1 MSKIKFSRELIVGLL
16 GLAAMFVIYFLINFF
31 KSIDIFDDTDKYRIE
46 FTNIGELTNSAPVY
60 VNGCKVGNVSSIE
73 HNFNESSLVYLT
85 VSIDKGMKLP
95 EGSYAQ
101 IHNKLMGGST
111 ICIILGNGEGVI
123 EPGATLNGVL
133 EAGAMG
139 EVGNMVPQIEAM
151 LPKVDSMLTS
161 LNNIVSN
168 PAINNTLNNL
178 EALSGQLNATSVQLN
193 NLVNNEI
200 PTALDKVIKLEDDL
214 LKVSSQLSEVDYG
227 TMIATLETSLNN
239 IQQITT
245 ALNEGNGT
253 VGMLLKDTTL
263 YSKLNETCEAANAL
277 LEDLKENPKR
287 YVNISVF
294 GNKEKKYKES
304 ITAIYKN
311 DDWRHASFL
320 YTAVPV
326 QFSHYLTNSTLC
338 SCSPRRLHTVRI

>member
-1 MSKIKFSRELIVGLL
+1 MSKMKFSRELIVGLL

-73 HNFNESSLVYLT
+73 HNFNESNLVYLT

-111 ICIILGNGEGVI
+111 ICIVLGNGEGVI

-287 YVNISVF
+287 YINISVF
-294 GNKEKKYKES
+294 GNKEKK
-304 ITAIYKN
+304 
-311 DDWRHASFL
+311 
-320 YTAVPV
+320 
-326 QFSHYLTNSTLC
+326 
-338 SCSPRRLHTVRI
+338 

>member
-111 ICIILGNGEGVI
+111 ICIVLGNGEGVI

-161 LNNIVSN
+161 LNNIFSN

-294 GNKEKKYKES
+294 GNKEKK
-304 ITAIYKN
+304 
-311 DDWRHASFL
+311 
-320 YTAVPV
+320 
-326 QFSHYLTNSTLC
+326 
-338 SCSPRRLHTVRI
+338 

>member
-111 ICIILGNGEGVI
+111 ICIVLGNGEGVI

-287 YVNISVF
+287 YVHFSVF
-294 GNKEKKYKES
+294 GNKEKK
-304 ITAIYKN
+304 
-311 DDWRHASFL
+311 
-320 YTAVPV
+320 
-326 QFSHYLTNSTLC
+326 
-338 SCSPRRLHTVRI
+338 

>member
-1 MSKIKFSRELIVGLL
+1 MSKMKFSRELIVGLL

-73 HNFNESSLVYLT
+73 HNFNESNLVYLT
-85 VSIDKGMKLP
+85 VSIEKGMKLP
-95 EGSYAQ
+95 EGTYAQ

-111 ICIILGNGEGVI
+111 ICLVLGNGEGVM
-123 EPGATLNGVL
+123 EPGTTLKGEL

-139 EVGNMVPQIEAM
+139 EVGNMIPQIEAM

-161 LNNIVSN
+161 LNSIVSN

-200 PTALDKVIKLEDDL
+200 PTALDKVIKIEDDL

-263 YSKLNETCEAANAL
+263 YGKLNETCEAANAL

-287 YVNISVF
+287 YVHFSLF
-294 GNKEKKYKES
+294 GNKEEKK
-304 ITAIYKN
+304 
-311 DDWRHASFL
+311 
-320 YTAVPV
+320 
-326 QFSHYLTNSTLC
+326 
-338 SCSPRRLHTVRI
+338 

>member
-1 MSKIKFSRELIVGLL
+1 MSKMKFSRELIVGVL
-16 GLAAMFVIYFLINFF
+16 GLTALFVIYFLINFF
-31 KSIDIFDDTDKYRIE
+31 KSIDIFDDTDNYRIE

-60 VNGCKVGNVSSIE
+60 INGCKVGNVSSIE
-73 HNFNESSLVYLT
+73 HNFNESNIVTLT
-85 VSIDKGMKLP
+85 VSLNQGLRLP

-111 ICIILGNGEGVI
+111 ICIVMGKGEGTI
-123 EPGATLNGVL
+123 APGSTLKGVL

-161 LNNIVSN
+161 LNTILAN

-178 EALSGQLNATSVQLN
+178 ETLTAQLNTTSAQLDK
-193 NLVNNEI
+193 LVSNDI
-200 PTALDKVIKLEDDL
+200 PTALDKVIKIEDDL
-214 LKVSSQLSEVDYG
+214 LKVSSQLSEVDYAG
-227 TMIATLETSLNN
+227 MIATLETSLNN

-253 VGMLLKDTTL
+253 VGMLLNDTTL
-263 YSKLNETCEAANAL
+263 YTKLNETCEAANAL

-287 YVNISVF
+287 YVHFSIF
-294 GNKEKKYKES
+294 GKKEEKK
-304 ITAIYKN
+304 
-311 DDWRHASFL
+311 
-320 YTAVPV
+320 
-326 QFSHYLTNSTLC
+326 
-338 SCSPRRLHTVRI
+338 

>member
-111 ICIILGNGEGVI
+111 ICIVLGNGEGII

-287 YVNISVF
+287 YINISVF
-294 GNKEKKYKES
+294 GNKEKK
-304 ITAIYKN
+304 
-311 DDWRHASFL
+311 
-320 YTAVPV
+320 
-326 QFSHYLTNSTLC
+326 
-338 SCSPRRLHTVRI
+338 

>member
-16 GLAAMFVIYFLINFF
+16 GLVAMFLIYFLINFF

-73 HNFNESSLVYLT
+73 HNFNESNIVYLT
-85 VSIDKGMKLP
+85 VSIDKGMRLP
-95 EGSYAQ
+95 EGTHAQ

-111 ICIILGNGEGVI
+111 ICLILGDGSGTI
-123 EPGATLNGVL
+123 EPGSTFKGEL

-139 EVGNMVPQIEAM
+139 EMGEMIPQIEAM

-161 LNNIVSN
+161 LNGIFSN

-178 EALSGQLNATSVQLN
+178 EALSGQLNETSVQLN
-193 NLVNNEI
+193 NLVNNDI

-214 LKVSSQLSEVDYG
+214 LKISSQLSEVDYG
-227 TMIATLETSLNN
+227 TLIASLEASLNN

-253 VGMLLKDTTL
+253 VGMLMKDTTL
-263 YSKLNETCEAANAL
+263 YTKLNETCVAATKL
-277 LEDLKENPKR
+277 LEDLKEHPKR
-287 YVNISVF
+287 YVHFSVF
-294 GNKEKKYKES
+294 GKKEKKEEEK
-304 ITAIYKN
+304 K
-311 DDWRHASFL
+311 
-320 YTAVPV
+320 
-326 QFSHYLTNSTLC
+326 
-338 SCSPRRLHTVRI
+338 

>member
-16 GLAAMFVIYFLINFF
+16 GLAAMLVIYFLINFF

-111 ICIILGNGEGVI
+111 ICIVLGNGEGVI

-294 GNKEKKYKES
+294 GNKEKK
-304 ITAIYKN
+304 
-311 DDWRHASFL
+311 
-320 YTAVPV
+320 
-326 QFSHYLTNSTLC
+326 
-338 SCSPRRLHTVRI
+338 

>member
-31 KSIDIFDDTDKYRIE
+31 KSIDIVDDTDNYRIE

-60 VNGCKVGNVSSIE
+60 INGCKVGNVSSIE
-73 HNFNESSLVYLT
+73 HNFNESNIVYLT
-85 VSIDKGMKLP
+85 VSLNQGLRLP

-111 ICIILGNGEGVI
+111 ICIVMGNGKGTI
-123 EPGATLNGVL
+123 EPGSTLQGVL

-161 LNNIVSN
+161 LNTIFAN

-178 EALSGQLNATSVQLN
+178 ETLTAQLNTTSAQLN
-193 NLVNNEI
+193 RLVENDI
-200 PTALDKVIKLEDDL
+200 PTALDKVIKIEDDL
-214 LKVSSQLSEVDYG
+214 LKVSSQLGEVDYAS
-227 TMIATLETSLNN
+227 IVATLEASLNN
-239 IQQITT
+239 IQQITA

-253 VGMLLKDTTL
+253 VGKLLNDTAL
-263 YSKLNETCEAANAL
+263 YTKLNETCEAANAL

-287 YVNISVF
+287 YVHFSVF
-294 GNKEKKYKES
+294 GKKEEKK
-304 ITAIYKN
+304 
-311 DDWRHASFL
+311 
-320 YTAVPV
+320 
-326 QFSHYLTNSTLC
+326 
-338 SCSPRRLHTVRI
+338 

>member
-73 HNFNESSLVYLT
+73 HNFNESNLVYLT
-85 VSIDKGMKLP
+85 VSIDKGMRLP

-111 ICIILGNGEGVI
+111 ICIVLGNGEGVI

-294 GNKEKKYKES
+294 GNKEKK
-304 ITAIYKN
+304 
-311 DDWRHASFL
+311 
-320 YTAVPV
+320 
-326 QFSHYLTNSTLC
+326 
-338 SCSPRRLHTVRI
+338 

>member
-16 GLAAMFVIYFLINFF
+16 GLVAMFLIYFLINFF

-73 HNFNESSLVYLT
+73 HNFNESNIVYLT
-85 VSIDKGMKLP
+85 VSIDKGMRLP
-95 EGSYAQ
+95 EGTHAQ

-111 ICIILGNGEGVI
+111 ICLVLGDGSGTI
-123 EPGATLNGVL
+123 EPGSTLKGEL

-139 EVGNMVPQIEAM
+139 EMGEMIPQIEAM

-161 LNNIVSN
+161 LNGIFSN

-193 NLVNNEI
+193 NLVNNDI

-214 LKVSSQLSEVDYG
+214 LKISSQLSEVDYG
-227 TMIATLETSLNN
+227 TLIASLEASLNN

-253 VGMLLKDTTL
+253 VGMLMKDTTL
-263 YSKLNETCEAANAL
+263 YTKLNETCVAATKL
-277 LEDLKENPKR
+277 LEDLKEHPKR
-287 YVNISVF
+287 YVHFSVF
-294 GNKEKKYKES
+294 GKKEKKEEEK
-304 ITAIYKN
+304 K
-311 DDWRHASFL
+311 
-320 YTAVPV
+320 
-326 QFSHYLTNSTLC
+326 
-338 SCSPRRLHTVRI
+338 

>member
-111 ICIILGNGEGVI
+111 ICIVLGNGEGVI

-161 LNNIVSN
+161 LNNIFSN

-294 GNKEKKYKES
+294 GNKEKKK
-304 ITAIYKN
+304 
-311 DDWRHASFL
+311 
-320 YTAVPV
+320 
-326 QFSHYLTNSTLC
+326 
-338 SCSPRRLHTVRI
+338 

>member
-1 MSKIKFSRELIVGLL
+1 MKRIKFSRELLVGLL

-31 KSIDIFDDTDKYRIE
+31 KSIDIFDDTDQYRIE

-60 VNGCKVGNVSSIE
+60 LNGCKVGNVSAIE
-73 HNFNESSLVYLT
+73 HNFNESDKVYLT
-85 VSIDKGMKLP
+85 VSIDKGLRLP

-111 ICIILGNGEGVI
+111 ICLIMGNGNGTI
-123 EPGATLNGVL
+123 EPGSTMKGVL

-151 LPKVDSMLTS
+151 LPKVDSMLSS
-161 LNNIVSN
+161 LNGILSN

-178 EALSGQLNATSVQLN
+178 ETLTAQLN
-193 NLVNNEI
+193 NTSAGLNSLVNNDI
-200 PTALDKVIKLEDDL
+200 PKAIDKVVKLEDDL
-214 LKVSSQLSEVDYG
+214 LKVSSQLSEVDYKN
-227 TMIATLETSLNN
+227 MIATLETSLNN
-239 IQQITT
+239 IQEITT

-263 YSKLNETCEAANAL
+263 YGKLNETCEAANAL

-287 YVNISVF
+287 YVHFSVF
-294 GNKEKKYKES
+294 GNKEKEEKK
-304 ITAIYKN
+304 
-311 DDWRHASFL
+311 
-320 YTAVPV
+320 
-326 QFSHYLTNSTLC
+326 
-338 SCSPRRLHTVRI
+338 

>member
-1 MSKIKFSRELIVGLL
+1 MSKMKFSRELIVGLL

-73 HNFNESSLVYLT
+73 HNFNESNLVYLT

-95 EGSYAQ
+95 EGTYAQ

-111 ICIILGNGEGVI
+111 ICLVLGNGEGVV
-123 EPGATLNGVL
+123 EPGTTLKGEL

-139 EVGNMVPQIEAM
+139 EVGNMIPQIEAM

-200 PTALDKVIKLEDDL
+200 PTALDKVIKIEDDL
-214 LKVSSQLSEVDYG
+214 LKVSSQLSELDYG

-263 YSKLNETCEAANAL
+263 YGKLNETCEAANAL

-287 YVNISVF
+287 YVHFSLF
-294 GNKEKKYKES
+294 GNKEEKK
-304 ITAIYKN
+304 
-311 DDWRHASFL
+311 
-320 YTAVPV
+320 
-326 QFSHYLTNSTLC
+326 
-338 SCSPRRLHTVRI
+338 

>member
-1 MSKIKFSRELIVGLL
+1 M
-16 GLAAMFVIYFLINFF
+16 AAMFVIYFLINFF

-85 VSIDKGMKLP
+85 VSIDKGMRLP

-111 ICIILGNGEGVI
+111 ICIVLGNGEGVI

-139 EVGNMVPQIEAM
+139 EVGNMIPQIEAM

-161 LNNIVSN
+161 LNNIFSN

-294 GNKEKKYKES
+294 GNKEKK
-304 ITAIYKN
+304 
-311 DDWRHASFL
+311 
-320 YTAVPV
+320 
-326 QFSHYLTNSTLC
+326 
-338 SCSPRRLHTVRI
+338 

>member
-1 MSKIKFSRELIVGLL
+1 MSKMKFSRELIVGLL

-73 HNFNESSLVYLT
+73 HNFNESNLVYLT
-85 VSIDKGMKLP
+85 VSIEKGMKLP
-95 EGSYAQ
+95 EGTYAQ

-111 ICIILGNGEGVI
+111 ICLVLGNGEGVM
-123 EPGATLNGVL
+123 EPGTTLKGEL

-139 EVGNMVPQIEAM
+139 EVGNMIPQIEAM

-193 NLVNNEI
+193 HLVNNEI
-200 PTALDKVIKLEDDL
+200 PTALDKVIKIEDDL

-263 YSKLNETCEAANAL
+263 YGKLNETCEAANAL

-287 YVNISVF
+287 YVHFSLF
-294 GNKEKKYKES
+294 GNKEEKK
-304 ITAIYKN
+304 
-311 DDWRHASFL
+311 
-320 YTAVPV
+320 
-326 QFSHYLTNSTLC
+326 
-338 SCSPRRLHTVRI
+338 

>member
-1 MSKIKFSRELIVGLL
+1 MSKMKFSRELIVGLL

-111 ICIILGNGEGVI
+111 ICIVLGNGEGVI

-193 NLVNNEI
+193 SLVNNEI
-200 PTALDKVIKLEDDL
+200 PTALDKIIKLEDDL

-287 YVNISVF
+287 YINISVF
-294 GNKEKKYKES
+294 GNKEKK
-304 ITAIYKN
+304 
-311 DDWRHASFL
+311 
-320 YTAVPV
+320 
-326 QFSHYLTNSTLC
+326 
-338 SCSPRRLHTVRI
+338 

>member
-73 HNFNESSLVYLT
+73 HNFNESNLVFLT

-111 ICIILGNGEGVI
+111 ICIVLGNGEGVI

-161 LNNIVSN
+161 LNNIFSN

-253 VGMLLKDTTL
+253 VGKLLKDTTL

-294 GNKEKKYKES
+294 GNKEKK
-304 ITAIYKN
+304 
-311 DDWRHASFL
+311 
-320 YTAVPV
+320 
-326 QFSHYLTNSTLC
+326 
-338 SCSPRRLHTVRI
+338 

>member
-73 HNFNESSLVYLT
+73 HNFNESNLVYLT

-111 ICIILGNGEGVI
+111 ICIVLGNGEGVI
-123 EPGATLNGVL
+123 EPGATLKGVL

-161 LNNIVSN
+161 LNNIFSN

-253 VGMLLKDTTL
+253 VGKLLKDTTL

-294 GNKEKKYKES
+294 GNKEKK
-304 ITAIYKN
+304 
-311 DDWRHASFL
+311 
-320 YTAVPV
+320 
-326 QFSHYLTNSTLC
+326 
-338 SCSPRRLHTVRI
+338 

>member
-1 MSKIKFSRELIVGLL
+1 M
-16 GLAAMFVIYFLINFF
+16 AAMFVIYFLINFF

-111 ICIILGNGEGVI
+111 ICIVLGNGEGVI

-193 NLVNNEI
+193 SLVNNEI
-200 PTALDKVIKLEDDL
+200 PTALDKIIKLEDDL

-294 GNKEKKYKES
+294 GNKEKK
-304 ITAIYKN
+304 
-311 DDWRHASFL
+311 
-320 YTAVPV
+320 
-326 QFSHYLTNSTLC
+326 
-338 SCSPRRLHTVRI
+338 

>member
-1 MSKIKFSRELIVGLL
+1 MKKMKFSRELIVGVL
-16 GLAAMFVIYFLINFF
+16 GLTALFVIYFLINFF
-31 KSIDIFDDTDKYRIE
+31 KSIDIFDDTDNYRVE

-60 VNGCKVGNVSSIE
+60 INGCKVGNVSSIE
-73 HNFNESSLVYLT
+73 HNFNESEIVTLTLSLNQGLR
-85 VSIDKGMKLP
+85 LP

-111 ICIILGNGEGVI
+111 ICIVMGKGEGTI
-123 EPGATLNGVL
+123 EPGTALKGVL

-139 EVGNMVPQIEAM
+139 EVGNMVPKLEAM

-161 LNNIVSN
+161 LNNILSN

-178 EALSGQLNATSVQLN
+178 ETLTGQLNTTSSELN
-193 NLVNNEI
+193 NIVSNDI
-200 PTALDKVIKLEDDL
+200 PEALGKVVELEDDL

-227 TMIATLETSLNN
+227 SMIASLEASLNN

-253 VGMLLKDTTL
+253 AGMLLNDTTL
-263 YSKLNETCEAANAL
+263 YTKLNETCQAAEDL

-287 YVNISVF
+287 YVHFSIF
-294 GNKEKKYKES
+294 GKKEEKK
-304 ITAIYKN
+304 
-311 DDWRHASFL
+311 
-320 YTAVPV
+320 
-326 QFSHYLTNSTLC
+326 
-338 SCSPRRLHTVRI
+338 

>member
-1 MSKIKFSRELIVGLL
+1 MSKMKFSRELIVGLL

-73 HNFNESSLVYLT
+73 HNFNESNLVYLT

-95 EGSYAQ
+95 EGTYAQ

-111 ICIILGNGEGVI
+111 ICLVLGNGEGAV
-123 EPGATLNGVL
+123 EPGTTLKGEL

-139 EVGNMVPQIEAM
+139 EVGNMIPQIEAM

-161 LNNIVSN
+161 LNSIVSN

-200 PTALDKVIKLEDDL
+200 PTALDKVIKIEDDL

-263 YSKLNETCEAANAL
+263 YGKLNETCEAANAL

-287 YVNISVF
+287 YVHFSLF
-294 GNKEKKYKES
+294 GNKEEKK
-304 ITAIYKN
+304 
-311 DDWRHASFL
+311 
-320 YTAVPV
+320 
-326 QFSHYLTNSTLC
+326 
-338 SCSPRRLHTVRI
+338 

>member
-85 VSIDKGMKLP
+85 VSIDKGMRLP

-111 ICIILGNGEGVI
+111 ICIVLGNGEGII

-294 GNKEKKYKES
+294 GNKEKK
-304 ITAIYKN
+304 
-311 DDWRHASFL
+311 
-320 YTAVPV
+320 
-326 QFSHYLTNSTLC
+326 
-338 SCSPRRLHTVRI
+338 

>member
-1 MSKIKFSRELIVGLL
+1 MSKMKFSRELIVGLL

-73 HNFNESSLVYLT
+73 HNFNESNLVYLT
-85 VSIDKGMKLP
+85 VSIEKGMKLP
-95 EGSYAQ
+95 EGTYAQ

-111 ICIILGNGEGVI
+111 ICLVLGNGEGVV
-123 EPGATLNGVL
+123 EPGTTLKGEL

-139 EVGNMVPQIEAM
+139 EVGNMIPQIEAM

-193 NLVNNEI
+193 SLVNNEI
-200 PTALDKVIKLEDDL
+200 PTALDKVIKIEDDL

-263 YSKLNETCEAANAL
+263 YGKLNETCEAANAL

-287 YVNISVF
+287 YVHFSLF
-294 GNKEKKYKES
+294 GNKEEKK
-304 ITAIYKN
+304 
-311 DDWRHASFL
+311 
-320 YTAVPV
+320 
-326 QFSHYLTNSTLC
+326 
-338 SCSPRRLHTVRI
+338 